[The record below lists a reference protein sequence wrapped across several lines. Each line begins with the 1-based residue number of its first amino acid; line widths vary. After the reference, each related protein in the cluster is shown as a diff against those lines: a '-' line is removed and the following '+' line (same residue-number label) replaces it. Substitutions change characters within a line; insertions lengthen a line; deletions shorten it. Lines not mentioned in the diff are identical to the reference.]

1 MKYAIDRIEENIVIL
16 EDISTNEIIEVDKIL
31 LPKNIFEG
39 NIINYEDNS
48 FYLDIE
54 TENLR
59 RKRIAEK
66 LNRLKG
72 LNKDE

>member
-31 LPKNIFEG
+31 LPKNISEG